1 MRRNSLVLILVVG
14 IVLAGCSGGGG
25 NVAASAP
32 STAPAMAPSTV
43 PPGTTSIPIVPTATT
58 NAPTTTRPVLVD
70 GVPQIAVTPAR
81 AAVGARVRIEGTG
94 FTDGHWKATG
104 VSLWLAENAGC
115 NLYAE
120 AVHTITV
127 SAAGRLTGEFV
138 VPAVGACRMSAI
150 GERPVTSGVYRIVFS
165 CTACAIGDLEVT
177 TTAGPCVD
185 VGFAPN
191 SDNLAS
197 EIVASGMGCVE
208 AEALVRK
215 VGPQVRSVGGPSRV
229 EVDAFVCIRTAETDR
244 GLPTSYFECTS
255 GSATVTFIRT

>member
-1 MRRNSLVLILVVG
+1 
-14 IVLAGCSGGGG
+14 
-25 NVAASAP
+25 
-32 STAPAMAPSTV
+32 
-43 PPGTTSIPIVPTATT
+43 
-58 NAPTTTRPVLVD
+58 
-70 GVPQIAVTPAR
+70 
-81 AAVGARVRIEGTG
+81 
-94 FTDGHWKATG
+94 
-104 VSLWLAENAGC
+104 
-115 NLYAE
+115 
-120 AVHTITV
+120 
-127 SAAGRLTGEFV
+127 
-138 VPAVGACRMSAI
+138 MSAI